1 MATTDLPST
10 PLAAESFASLHFT
23 ATTPD
28 SVDTSKFK
36 QLKNEWLTARP
47 SESSPIRIAMHPAY
61 LKIIGMGS
69 AAVPLLLEELKTS
82 PDMWFVALR
91 SITCQ
96 DPVTASARGNVP
108 EMAKAWIKWGKE
120 RRIC

>member
-10 PLAAESFASLHFT
+10 PLAAESFASPHFT

-36 QLKNEWLTARP
+36 QLKNEWLTSRP
-47 SESSPIRIAMHPAY
+47 SESSPLRMAMHPAY

-69 AAVPLLLEELKTS
+69 AAVPLLLEELKIS
-82 PDMWFVALR
+82 PDLWFVALR
-91 SITCQ
+91 SITCA
-96 DPVTASARGNVP
+96 DPVPASARGNVA
-108 EMAKAWIKWGKE
+108 EMAKAWIKWGQE
-120 RRIC
+120 RSIC